1 MFLLDDVKSSRE
13 HPSSRLYEHVKHA
26 WRVNHASELENCFA
40 QMQAALEQGDY
51 LVTLFSYELG
61 YYFQGIPCK
70 YGEQLP
76 LIRAWSFT
84 GVNKCSKEEVDHWLT
99 NVLAKEDQVVGVM
112 NLRDSITSEHF
123 NRDITRIQE
132 WIRSGDTYQINHSY
146 RITGEAYG
154 SPLALY
160 AQLRERQPGRYGAYL
175 EGGSDI
181 VLSQSPELFIKRTNG
196 IFEAQPMKGTAD
208 ARRFAPSE
216 LSNDPKNQAENV
228 MIVDLLRN
236 DLGRISEPG
245 SVQVPALFEVN
256 RHGNVLQMTS
266 TVRAKARPQLS
277 MIEILRAVFPCGSVT
292 GAPKKRSMEIIQDL
306 EDSPRNWYC
315 GALGWFDPNGDFALS
330 VPIRTLQVQR
340 DSHSSTAQF
349 VLGVGAGITID
360 SDPIAEYEECQIKA
374 AFLSSLPSG
383 AGLFETIRFHAEDG
397 VKRIALYREHL
408 DRLSHSAKA
417 LRIPLDINA
426 ASALLEQSAMHLPT
440 RSAYRVRLDLS
451 RLGEL
456 SISSAVL
463 DDLPSSV
470 QVFWAHEILEG
481 ATHSLRMQSNNPLL
495 LHKTTQRKVYDLA
508 WQKAVSLGGFDALFI
523 NERGELT
530 EGGRTSI
537 FVRPHHSDE
546 WLTPPLSAGVL
557 PGVLRSSILRNPALK
572 AREANLTI
580 DDVIGANE
588 IMLSNALR
596 GMIKAHL

>member
-26 WRVNHASELENCFA
+26 WRVDHASELENCFA
-40 QMQAALEQGDY
+40 QMQAALDHGDY

-70 YGEQLP
+70 YGEHLP

-84 GVNKCSKEEVDHWLT
+84 GVNKCSKEEVDHWLAD
-99 NVLAKEDQVVGVM
+99 VLAKEDQVVGVM

-123 NRDITRIQE
+123 NRDITHIQE

-208 ARRFAPSE
+208 ARQFAPSE

-245 SVQVPALFEVN
+245 SVTVPALFEVN

-266 TVRAKARPQLS
+266 TVQAKARPQLS

-340 DSHSSTAQF
+340 DSDSSTAQF

-417 LRIPLDINA
+417 LHIPLDINA

-440 RSAYRVRLDLS
+440 TSAYRVRLDLS

-463 DDLPSSV
+463 DDLPPSV
-470 QVFWAHEILEG
+470 KVFWAHEILEG
-481 ATHSLRMQSNNPLL
+481 AAHSLRMQSNNPLL
-495 LHKTTQRKVYDLA
+495 LHKTTQRSLYDLA

-530 EGGRTSI
+530 EGGRTTI
-537 FVRPHHSDE
+537 FIRPQHSDE

-557 PGVLRSSILRNPALK
+557 PGVMRAAILRDPALK

>member
-26 WRVNHASELENCFA
+26 WRVDHASELENCFA
-40 QMQAALEQGDY
+40 QMQAALDHGDY

-70 YGEQLP
+70 YGEHLP

-84 GVNKCSKEEVDHWLT
+84 GVNKCSKEEVDHWLAD
-99 NVLAKEDQVVGVM
+99 VLAKEDQVVGVM

-154 SPLALY
+154 SQLALY

-175 EGGSDI
+175 EDGSDI

-208 ARRFAPSE
+208 ARQFAPSE

-245 SVQVPALFEVN
+245 SVTVPALFEVN

-266 TVRAKARPQLS
+266 TVQAKARPQLS
-277 MIEILRAVFPCGSVT
+277 MVEILRAVFPCGSVT

-340 DSHSSTAQF
+340 DSDSSTAQF

-383 AGLFETIRFHAEDG
+383 VGLFETIRFHAEDG

-426 ASALLEQSAMHLPT
+426 ASALLEQSAIHLPT
-440 RSAYRVRLDLS
+440 RSAYRVRLNLS

-495 LHKTTQRKVYDLA
+495 LHKSTQRNVYDLA

-537 FVRPHHSDE
+537 FVRPPNSGE

-557 PGVLRSSILRNPALK
+557 PGVMRSSILRNPALK
-572 AREANLTI
+572 TREANLTI

>member
-13 HPSSRLYEHVKHA
+13 NPSSRLYEHVKHA
-26 WRVNHASELENCFA
+26 WRVDHASELENCFA
-40 QMQAALEQGDY
+40 QMQAALDHGDY

-70 YGEQLP
+70 YGEHLP

-84 GVNKCSKEEVDHWLT
+84 GVNKCSKEEVDHWLAD
-99 NVLAKEDQVVGVM
+99 VLAKEDQVVGVM
-112 NLRDSITSEHF
+112 NLRDSITSENF

-208 ARRFAPSE
+208 ARQFAPSE

-245 SVQVPALFEVN
+245 SVTVPALFEVN

-266 TVRAKARPQLS
+266 TVQAKARPQLS

-340 DSHSSTAQF
+340 DSDSPTAQF

-383 AGLFETIRFHAEDG
+383 VGLFETIRFNAQEGIGRVAH
-397 VKRIALYREHL
+397 YREHL

-426 ASALLEQSAMHLPT
+426 ASALLEQSAMHLPI

-463 DDLPSSV
+463 DDLPSLV

-537 FVRPHHSDE
+537 FIRPHHSDE

-557 PGVLRSSILRNPALK
+557 PGVMRSSILRNPALK

>member
-1 MFLLDDVKSSRE
+1 
-13 HPSSRLYEHVKHA
+13 
-26 WRVNHASELENCFA
+26 
-40 QMQAALEQGDY
+40 
-51 LVTLFSYELG
+51 
-61 YYFQGIPCK
+61 
-70 YGEQLP
+70 
-76 LIRAWSFT
+76 
-84 GVNKCSKEEVDHWLT
+84 
-99 NVLAKEDQVVGVM
+99 
-112 NLRDSITSEHF
+112 
-123 NRDITRIQE
+123 
-132 WIRSGDTYQINHSY
+132 
-146 RITGEAYG
+146 
-154 SPLALY
+154 
-160 AQLRERQPGRYGAYL
+160 
-175 EGGSDI
+175 
-181 VLSQSPELFIKRTNG
+181 
-196 IFEAQPMKGTAD
+196 MKGTAD
-208 ARRFAPSE
+208 ARHQAAHE
-216 LSNDPKNQAENV
+216 LSDDPKNQAENV

-245 SVQVPALFEVN
+245 SVTVPALFEVN

-266 TVRAKARPQLS
+266 TVQAKARPQLS
-277 MIEILRAVFPCGSVT
+277 MVEILRAVFPCGSVT

-340 DSHSSTAQF
+340 DSDSSTAQF

-383 AGLFETIRFHAEDG
+383 VGLFETIRFHAEDG
-397 VKRIALYREHL
+397 LKRIALYREHL

-426 ASALLEQSAMHLPT
+426 ASALLEQSAIHLPT
-440 RSAYRVRLDLS
+440 RSAYRVRLNLS

-495 LHKTTQRKVYDLA
+495 LHKTTQRNVYDLA

-537 FVRPHHSDE
+537 FVRPPNSGE

-557 PGVLRSSILRNPALK
+557 PGVMRSSILRNPALK
-572 AREANLTI
+572 TREANLTI

>member
-1 MFLLDDVKSSRE
+1 MFLLDDVNSSRE
-13 HPSSRLYEHVKHA
+13 HPSSRLYQHVKHA
-26 WRVNHASELENCFA
+26 WCVDHASELENCFA
-40 QMQAALEQGDY
+40 QMQAAIDRGDY
-51 LVTLFSYELG
+51 LVTLLSYELG

-70 YGEQLP
+70 YGERLP

-84 GVNKCSKEEVDHWLT
+84 GVNKYSKEEVDHCLDDA
-99 NVLAKEDQVVGVM
+99 LAKEDPVVGVM
-112 NLRDSITSEHF
+112 NLRDSISAEHF
-123 NRDITRIQE
+123 RDDVVRIQE

-146 RITGEAYG
+146 RITGEVYG

-175 EGGSDI
+175 DDGSNI

-196 IFEAQPMKGTAD
+196 IFVAQPMKGTAD
-208 ARRFAPSE
+208 ARQFAPSE

-245 SVQVPALFEVN
+245 SVTVPALFEVN

-266 TVRAKARPQLS
+266 TVQSKARPQLS

-306 EDSPRNWYC
+306 EGSPRNWYC

-383 AGLFETIRFHAEDG
+383 VGLFETIRFNAQEGIGRVAH
-397 VKRIALYREHL
+397 YREHL

-417 LRIPLDINA
+417 LGIPLNMNEA
-426 ASALLEQSAMHLPT
+426 RALLEQTVFALDVNT
-440 RSAYRVRLDLS
+440 IYRVRLDLS

-470 QVFWAHEILEG
+470 KVFWAHEILEG
-481 ATHSLRMQSNNPLL
+481 AAHSLRMQSNNLL
-495 LHKTTQRKVYDLA
+495 LPHKTTQRSLYDLA
-508 WQKAVSLGGFDALFI
+508 WQKAVSLGGFDALFM

-530 EGGRTSI
+530 EGGRTTI
-537 FVRPHHSDE
+537 FIRPQHSDE

-557 PGVLRSSILRNPALK
+557 PGVMRAAILRDPALK

>member
-13 HPSSRLYEHVKHA
+13 NPSSRLYEHVKHA
-26 WRVNHASELENCFA
+26 WRVDHASELENCFA
-40 QMQAALEQGDY
+40 QMQAALDHGDY

-70 YGEQLP
+70 YGEHLP

-84 GVNKCSKEEVDHWLT
+84 GVNKCSKEEVDHWLAD
-99 NVLAKEDQVVGVM
+99 VLAKEDQVVGVM
-112 NLRDSITSEHF
+112 NLRDSITSENF

-208 ARRFAPSE
+208 ARQFAPSE

-245 SVQVPALFEVN
+245 SVTVPALFEVN

-266 TVRAKARPQLS
+266 TVQAKARPKLS

-306 EDSPRNWYC
+306 ENRPRNWYC

-340 DSHSSTAQF
+340 DLDSSTAQF
-349 VLGVGAGITID
+349 VMGVGAGITID

-383 AGLFETIRFHAEDG
+383 IGLFETIRFNAQEGIGRVAH
-397 VKRIALYREHL
+397 YREHL

-463 DDLPSSV
+463 DDLPSLV

-495 LHKTTQRKVYDLA
+495 LHKSTQRNVYDLA

-537 FVRPHHSDE
+537 FVRPPNSGE

-557 PGVLRSSILRNPALK
+557 PGVMRSSILRNPALK
-572 AREANLTI
+572 TREANLTI

>member
-1 MFLLDDVKSSRE
+1 M
-13 HPSSRLYEHVKHA
+13 
-26 WRVNHASELENCFA
+26 
-40 QMQAALEQGDY
+40 
-51 LVTLFSYELG
+51 
-61 YYFQGIPCK
+61 
-70 YGEQLP
+70 
-76 LIRAWSFT
+76 
-84 GVNKCSKEEVDHWLT
+84 DHWLAD
-99 NVLAKEDQVVGVM
+99 VLAKEDQVVGVM

-123 NRDITRIQE
+123 NQDIERIQE

-160 AQLRERQPGRYGAYL
+160 AQLRERQPGPYGAYL
-175 EGGSDI
+175 DDGNDI

-196 IFEAQPMKGTAD
+196 IFVAQPMKGTAD
-208 ARRFAPSE
+208 ARHQAAHE
-216 LSNDPKNQAENV
+216 LSDDPKNQAENV

-245 SVQVPALFEVN
+245 SVTVPALFEVN

-266 TVRAKARPQLS
+266 TVQAKARPQLS

-340 DSHSSTAQF
+340 DSDSSTAQF

-383 AGLFETIRFHAEDG
+383 VGLFETIRFNAQEG
-397 VKRIALYREHL
+397 IRRIAHYHEHL
-408 DRLSHSAKA
+408 DRLSYSAKA

>member
-1 MFLLDDVKSSRE
+1 
-13 HPSSRLYEHVKHA
+13 
-26 WRVNHASELENCFA
+26 
-40 QMQAALEQGDY
+40 MQTALSNGDY

-61 YYFQGIPCK
+61 YYFQRIACK
-70 YGEQLP
+70 YSEPLP
-76 LIRAWSFT
+76 LVRAWSFT
-84 GVNKCSKEEVDHWLT
+84 GVQKYSKEEVDAWLKDALT
-99 NVLAKEDQVVGVM
+99 KEDPLVGVM

-123 NRDITRIQE
+123 NQDIERIQE

-175 EGGSDI
+175 DDGRDI
-181 VLSQSPELFIKRTNG
+181 VLSQSPELFIRRTNG
-196 IFEAQPMKGTAD
+196 VFVAQPMKGTAD
-208 ARRFAPSE
+208 ARQYAAHE
-216 LSNDPKNQAENV
+216 LSDDPKNQAENV

-236 DLGRISEPG
+236 DLGRIAEPG
-245 SVQVPALFEVN
+245 SVVVPALFEVN

-266 TVRAKARPQLS
+266 TVQAKARPHLS
-277 MIEILRAVFPCGSVT
+277 MAEILQAVFPCGSVT

-306 EDSPRNWYC
+306 EETPRAWYC

-330 VPIRTLQVQR
+330 VPIRTLQMEHG
-340 DSHSSTAQF
+340 SHSSASQF
-349 VLGVGAGITID
+349 ILGVGAGITID
-360 SDPIAEYEECQIKA
+360 SDPRAEYQECKIKA
-374 AFLSSLPSG
+374 AFLSDLPSG
-383 AGLFETIRFHAEDG
+383 VGLFETIRFNAQEG
-397 VKRIALYREHL
+397 IGRIAHYREHL
-408 DRLSHSAKA
+408 ARLSHSAKV
-417 LRIPLDINA
+417 LGIPLNMNEA
-426 ASALLEQSAMHLPT
+426 CALLEQTALALDVNT
-440 RSAYRVRLDLS
+440 VYRVRLDLG

-470 QVFWAHEILEG
+470 QVFWAHQILEG
-481 ATHSLRMQSNNPLL
+481 VPDSFKMQSTNPLL

-508 WQKAVSLGGFDALFI
+508 WQKAVSLGGFDALFM

-537 FVRPHHSDE
+537 FVRPPNSDE

-557 PGVLRSSILRNPALK
+557 PGVMRAAILHDPSLK

-580 DDVIGANE
+580 EDVISANE

>member
-26 WRVNHASELENCFA
+26 WRVDHASELENCFA
-40 QMQAALEQGDY
+40 QMQAALDHGDY

-70 YGEQLP
+70 YGEHLP

-84 GVNKCSKEEVDHWLT
+84 GVNKCSKEEVDHWLAD
-99 NVLAKEDQVVGVM
+99 VLAKEDQVVGVM
-112 NLRDSITSEHF
+112 NLRDSITSENF

-208 ARRFAPSE
+208 ARQFAPSE

-245 SVQVPALFEVN
+245 SVTVPALFEVN

-266 TVRAKARPQLS
+266 TVQAKARPQLS

-340 DSHSSTAQF
+340 DSDSSTAQF

-383 AGLFETIRFHAEDG
+383 VGLFETIRFHAEDG

-426 ASALLEQSAMHLPT
+426 ASALLEQSAIHLPT
-440 RSAYRVRLDLS
+440 RSAYRVRLNLS

-495 LHKTTQRKVYDLA
+495 LHKTTQRNVYDLA

-537 FVRPHHSDE
+537 FVRPPNSGE

-557 PGVLRSSILRNPALK
+557 PGVMRSSILRNPALK
-572 AREANLTI
+572 TREANLTI

>member
-1 MFLLDDVKSSRE
+1 
-13 HPSSRLYEHVKHA
+13 
-26 WRVNHASELENCFA
+26 
-40 QMQAALEQGDY
+40 
-51 LVTLFSYELG
+51 LG
-61 YYFQGIPCK
+61 YYFQHIACK
-70 YGEQLP
+70 YSESLP
-76 LIRAWSFT
+76 LVRAWSFT
-84 GVNKCSKEEVDHWLT
+84 GVQKYSKEDVDAWLKDALT
-99 NVLAKEDQVVGVM
+99 KEDPLVGVM

-123 NRDITRIQE
+123 NQDIERIQE

-175 EGGSDI
+175 DDGRDI
-181 VLSQSPELFIKRTNG
+181 VLSQSPELFIRRTNG
-196 IFEAQPMKGTAD
+196 VFVAQPMKGTAD
-208 ARRFAPSE
+208 ARQYAAHE
-216 LSNDPKNQAENV
+216 LSDDPKNQAENV

-236 DLGRISEPG
+236 DLGRIAEPG
-245 SVQVPALFEVN
+245 SVVVPALFEVN

-266 TVRAKARPQLS
+266 TVQAKARPHLS
-277 MIEILRAVFPCGSVT
+277 MAEILQAVFPCGSVT

-306 EDSPRNWYC
+306 EETPRAWYC

-330 VPIRTLQVQR
+330 VPIRTLQMEHG
-340 DSHSSTAQF
+340 SHSSASQF
-349 VLGVGAGITID
+349 ILGVGAGITID
-360 SDPIAEYEECQIKA
+360 SDPRAEYQECKIKA
-374 AFLSSLPSG
+374 AFLSDLPSG
-383 AGLFETIRFHAEDG
+383 VGLFETIRFNAQEGIGRVAH
-397 VKRIALYREHL
+397 YREHL
-408 DRLSHSAKA
+408 ARLSHSAKV
-417 LRIPLDINA
+417 LGIPLNMNEA
-426 ASALLEQSAMHLPT
+426 CALLEQTALALDVNT
-440 RSAYRVRLDLS
+440 VYRVRLDLG

-456 SISSAVL
+456 SISSAIL

-470 QVFWAHEILEG
+470 QVFWAHQILEG
-481 ATHSLRMQSNNPLL
+481 VPDSFKMQSTNPLL

-508 WQKAVSLGGFDALFI
+508 WQKAVSLGGFDALFM

-537 FVRPHHSDE
+537 FVRPPNSDE

-557 PGVLRSSILRNPALK
+557 PGVMRAAILHDPSLK

-580 DDVIGANE
+580 EDVISANE

>member
-1 MFLLDDVKSSRE
+1 M
-13 HPSSRLYEHVKHA
+13 
-26 WRVNHASELENCFA
+26 
-40 QMQAALEQGDY
+40 
-51 LVTLFSYELG
+51 
-61 YYFQGIPCK
+61 
-70 YGEQLP
+70 
-76 LIRAWSFT
+76 
-84 GVNKCSKEEVDHWLT
+84 DHWLAD
-99 NVLAKEDQVVGVM
+99 VLAKEDQVVGVM

-208 ARRFAPSE
+208 ARQFAPSE

-245 SVQVPALFEVN
+245 SVTVPALFEVN

-266 TVRAKARPQLS
+266 TVQAKARPQLS

-340 DSHSSTAQF
+340 DSDSSTAQF

-383 AGLFETIRFHAEDG
+383 VGLFETIRFNAQEGIGRVAH
-397 VKRIALYREHL
+397 YREHL

-557 PGVLRSSILRNPALK
+557 PGVMRSSILRNPALK

>member
-26 WRVNHASELENCFA
+26 WRVDHASELENCFA
-40 QMQAALEQGDY
+40 QMQAALDHGDY

-84 GVNKCSKEEVDHWLT
+84 GVNKCSKEEVDHWLAD
-99 NVLAKEDQVVGVM
+99 VLAKEDQVVGVM

-208 ARRFAPSE
+208 ARQFAPSE

-440 RSAYRVRLDLS
+440 TSAYRVRLDLS
-451 RLGEL
+451 RFGEL

-463 DDLPSSV
+463 DDLPPSV
-470 QVFWAHEILEG
+470 KVFWAHEILEG
-481 ATHSLRMQSNNPLL
+481 AAHSLRMQSNNPLL
-495 LHKTTQRKVYDLA
+495 LHKTTQRSLYDLA
-508 WQKAVSLGGFDALFI
+508 WQKAVSLGGFDALFM
-523 NERGELT
+523 NERGALT

-537 FVRPHHSDE
+537 FVRPPNSDE

-557 PGVLRSSILRNPALK
+557 PGVMRTAILRNPSLK

-580 DDVIGANE
+580 EDVISANE

>member
-26 WRVNHASELENCFA
+26 WRVDHASELENCFA
-40 QMQAALEQGDY
+40 QMQAALDHGDY

-84 GVNKCSKEEVDHWLT
+84 GVNKCSKEEVDHWLAD
-99 NVLAKEDQVVGVM
+99 VLAKEDQVVGVM

-208 ARRFAPSE
+208 ARQFAPSE

-266 TVRAKARPQLS
+266 TVRAKARPQLR

-383 AGLFETIRFHAEDG
+383 VGLFETIRFNAQEG
-397 VKRIALYREHL
+397 IRRIAHYHEHL
-408 DRLSHSAKA
+408 DRLSYSAKA

-440 RSAYRVRLDLS
+440 TSAYRVRLDLS
-451 RLGEL
+451 RFGEL

-463 DDLPSSV
+463 DDLPPSV
-470 QVFWAHEILEG
+470 KVFWAHEILEG
-481 ATHSLRMQSNNPLL
+481 AAHSLRMQSNNPLL
-495 LHKTTQRKVYDLA
+495 LHKTTQRSLYDLA
-508 WQKAVSLGGFDALFI
+508 WQKAVSLGGFDALFM

-537 FVRPHHSDE
+537 FVRPPNSDE

-557 PGVLRSSILRNPALK
+557 PGVMRTAILRNPSLK

-580 DDVIGANE
+580 EDVISANE

>member
-1 MFLLDDVKSSRE
+1 
-13 HPSSRLYEHVKHA
+13 
-26 WRVNHASELENCFA
+26 
-40 QMQAALEQGDY
+40 
-51 LVTLFSYELG
+51 
-61 YYFQGIPCK
+61 
-70 YGEQLP
+70 
-76 LIRAWSFT
+76 
-84 GVNKCSKEEVDHWLT
+84 
-99 NVLAKEDQVVGVM
+99 
-112 NLRDSITSEHF
+112 
-123 NRDITRIQE
+123 
-132 WIRSGDTYQINHSY
+132 
-146 RITGEAYG
+146 
-154 SPLALY
+154 
-160 AQLRERQPGRYGAYL
+160 
-175 EGGSDI
+175 
-181 VLSQSPELFIKRTNG
+181 
-196 IFEAQPMKGTAD
+196 
-208 ARRFAPSE
+208 
-216 LSNDPKNQAENV
+216 

-245 SVQVPALFEVN
+245 SVTVPALFEVN

-266 TVRAKARPQLS
+266 TVQAKARPQLS
-277 MIEILRAVFPCGSVT
+277 MVEILRAVFPCGSVT

-340 DSHSSTAQF
+340 DSDSSTAQF

-383 AGLFETIRFHAEDG
+383 VGLFETIRFHAEDG

-426 ASALLEQSAMHLPT
+426 ASALLEQSAIHLPT
-440 RSAYRVRLDLS
+440 RSAYRVRLNLS

-495 LHKTTQRKVYDLA
+495 LHKTTQRNVYDLA

-537 FVRPHHSDE
+537 FVRPPNSGE

-557 PGVLRSSILRNPALK
+557 PGVMRAAILHDPSLK

-580 DDVIGANE
+580 EDVISANE

>member
-1 MFLLDDVKSSRE
+1 
-13 HPSSRLYEHVKHA
+13 
-26 WRVNHASELENCFA
+26 
-40 QMQAALEQGDY
+40 MQTALSNGDY

-61 YYFQGIPCK
+61 YYFQRIACK
-70 YGEQLP
+70 YSEPLP
-76 LIRAWSFT
+76 LVRAWSFT
-84 GVNKCSKEEVDHWLT
+84 EVQKYSKEEVDAWLKDALT
-99 NVLAKEDQVVGVM
+99 KEDPLVGVM

-123 NRDITRIQE
+123 NQDIERIQE

-175 EGGSDI
+175 DDGRDI
-181 VLSQSPELFIKRTNG
+181 VLSQSPELFIRRTNG
-196 IFEAQPMKGTAD
+196 VFVAQPMKGTAD
-208 ARRFAPSE
+208 ARQHAAHE
-216 LSNDPKNQAENV
+216 LSDDPKNQAENV

-236 DLGRISEPG
+236 DLGRIAEPG
-245 SVQVPALFEVN
+245 SVVVPALFEVN

-266 TVRAKARPQLS
+266 TVQAKARPHLS
-277 MIEILRAVFPCGSVT
+277 MAEILQAVFPCGSVT

-306 EDSPRNWYC
+306 EETPRAWYC

-330 VPIRTLQVQR
+330 VPIRTLQMEHG
-340 DSHSSTAQF
+340 SHSSASQF
-349 VLGVGAGITID
+349 ILGVGAGITID
-360 SDPIAEYEECQIKA
+360 SDPRAEYQECKIKA
-374 AFLSSLPSG
+374 AFLSDLPSG
-383 AGLFETIRFHAEDG
+383 VGLFETIRFNAQEGIGRVAH
-397 VKRIALYREHL
+397 YREHL
-408 DRLSHSAKA
+408 ARLSHSAKV
-417 LRIPLDINA
+417 LGIPLNMNEA
-426 ASALLEQSAMHLPT
+426 CALLEQTALALDVNT
-440 RSAYRVRLDLS
+440 VYRVRLDLG

-470 QVFWAHEILEG
+470 QVFWAHQILEG
-481 ATHSLRMQSNNPLL
+481 VPDSFKMQSTNPLL

-508 WQKAVSLGGFDALFI
+508 WQKAVSLGGFDALFM

-537 FVRPHHSDE
+537 FVRPPNSDE

-557 PGVLRSSILRNPALK
+557 PGVMRAAILHDPSLK

-580 DDVIGANE
+580 EDVISANE

>member
-26 WRVNHASELENCFA
+26 WRVDHASELENCFA
-40 QMQAALEQGDY
+40 QMQAALDHGDY

-70 YGEQLP
+70 YGEHLP

-84 GVNKCSKEEVDHWLT
+84 GVNKCSKEEVDHWLAD
-99 NVLAKEDQVVGVM
+99 VLAKEDQVVGVM

-154 SPLALY
+154 SQLALY

-175 EGGSDI
+175 EDGSDI

-208 ARRFAPSE
+208 ARQFAPSE

-245 SVQVPALFEVN
+245 SVTVPALFEVN

-266 TVRAKARPQLS
+266 TVQAKARPQLS
-277 MIEILRAVFPCGSVT
+277 MVEILRAVFPCGSVT

-340 DSHSSTAQF
+340 DSDSSTAQF

-383 AGLFETIRFHAEDG
+383 VGLFETIRFHAEDG

-426 ASALLEQSAMHLPT
+426 ASALLEQSAIHLPT
-440 RSAYRVRLDLS
+440 RSAYRVRLNLS

-495 LHKTTQRKVYDLA
+495 LHKTTQRNVYDLA

-537 FVRPHHSDE
+537 FVRPPNSGE

-557 PGVLRSSILRNPALK
+557 PGVMRSSILRNPALK
-572 AREANLTI
+572 TREANLTI

>member
-1 MFLLDDVKSSRE
+1 MFLLDDVNSSRE
-13 HPSSRLYEHVKHA
+13 HPSSRLYQHVKHA
-26 WRVNHASELENCFA
+26 WRVDHASELENCFA
-40 QMQAALEQGDY
+40 QMQAAIDRGDY
-51 LVTLFSYELG
+51 LVTLLSYELG

-70 YGEQLP
+70 YGERLP

-84 GVNKCSKEEVDHWLT
+84 GVNKYSKEEVDHYLDDAI
-99 NVLAKEDQVVGVM
+99 AKEDPVVGVM
-112 NLRDSITSEHF
+112 NLRDSISAEHF
-123 NRDITRIQE
+123 RDDVVRIQE

-146 RITGEAYG
+146 RIAGELYG

-175 EGGSDI
+175 DDGSDI

-196 IFEAQPMKGTAD
+196 IFVAQPMKGTAD
-208 ARRFAPSE
+208 ARQFAPSE

-245 SVQVPALFEVN
+245 SVTVPALFEVN

-266 TVRAKARPQLS
+266 TVQSKARPQLS

-306 EDSPRNWYC
+306 EGSPRNWYC

-383 AGLFETIRFHAEDG
+383 VGLFETIRFNAQEGIGRVAH
-397 VKRIALYREHL
+397 YREHL
-408 DRLSHSAKA
+408 DRLFHSAKA
-417 LRIPLDINA
+417 LGIPLNMNEA
-426 ASALLEQSAMHLPT
+426 RALLEQTAFALDVNT
-440 RSAYRVRLDLS
+440 IYRVRLDLS
-451 RLGEL
+451 CLGEL
-456 SISSAVL
+456 SNSSAVL

-470 QVFWAHEILEG
+470 KVFWAHEILEG
-481 ATHSLRMQSNNPLL
+481 AAHSLRMQSNNPLL
-495 LHKTTQRKVYDLA
+495 LHKTTQRSLYDLA
-508 WQKAVSLGGFDALFI
+508 WQKAVSLGGFDALFM

-530 EGGRTSI
+530 EGGRTTI
-537 FVRPHHSDE
+537 FIRPQHSDE

-557 PGVLRSSILRNPALK
+557 PGVMRAAILRDPALK

>member
-1 MFLLDDVKSSRE
+1 
-13 HPSSRLYEHVKHA
+13 
-26 WRVNHASELENCFA
+26 
-40 QMQAALEQGDY
+40 MQTALSNGDY

-61 YYFQGIPCK
+61 YYFQRIACK
-70 YGEQLP
+70 YSEPLP
-76 LIRAWSFT
+76 LVRAWSFT
-84 GVNKCSKEEVDHWLT
+84 GVQKYSKEEVDAWLKDALT
-99 NVLAKEDQVVGVM
+99 KEDPLVGVM

-123 NRDITRIQE
+123 NQDIERIQE

-175 EGGSDI
+175 DDGRDI
-181 VLSQSPELFIKRTNG
+181 VLSQSPELFIRRTNG
-196 IFEAQPMKGTAD
+196 VFVAQPMKGTAD
-208 ARRFAPSE
+208 ARQHAAHE
-216 LSNDPKNQAENV
+216 LSDDPKNQAENV

-236 DLGRISEPG
+236 DLGRIAEPG
-245 SVQVPALFEVN
+245 SVVVPALFEVN

-266 TVRAKARPQLS
+266 TVQAKARPHLS
-277 MIEILRAVFPCGSVT
+277 MAEILQAVFPCGSVT

-306 EDSPRNWYC
+306 EETPRAWYC

-330 VPIRTLQVQR
+330 VPIRTLQMEHG
-340 DSHSSTAQF
+340 SHSSASQF
-349 VLGVGAGITID
+349 ILGVGAGITID
-360 SDPIAEYEECQIKA
+360 SDPRAEYQECKIKA
-374 AFLSSLPSG
+374 AFLSDLPSG
-383 AGLFETIRFHAEDG
+383 VGLFETIRFNAQEGIGRVAH
-397 VKRIALYREHL
+397 YREHL
-408 DRLSHSAKA
+408 ARLSHSAKV
-417 LRIPLDINA
+417 LGIPLNMNEA
-426 ASALLEQSAMHLPT
+426 CALLEQTALALDVNT
-440 RSAYRVRLDLS
+440 VYRVRLDLG

-456 SISSAVL
+456 SISSAIL

-470 QVFWAHEILEG
+470 QVFWAHQILEG
-481 ATHSLRMQSNNPLL
+481 VPDSFKMQSTNPLL

-508 WQKAVSLGGFDALFI
+508 WQKAVSLGGFDALFM

-537 FVRPHHSDE
+537 FVRPPNSDE

-557 PGVLRSSILRNPALK
+557 PGVMRAAILHDPSLK

-580 DDVIGANE
+580 EDVISANE

>member
-175 EGGSDI
+175 ADGSDI

-196 IFEAQPMKGTAD
+196 IFVAQPMKGTAD
-208 ARRFAPSE
+208 ARQFAPSE

-236 DLGRISEPG
+236 DLGR
-245 SVQVPALFEVN
+245 
-256 RHGNVLQMTS
+256 H
-266 TVRAKARPQLS
+266 
-277 MIEILRAVFPCGSVT
+277 
-292 GAPKKRSMEIIQDL
+292 AP
-306 EDSPRNWYC
+306 N
-315 GALGWFDPNGDFALS
+315 
-330 VPIRTLQVQR
+330 
-340 DSHSSTAQF
+340 
-349 VLGVGAGITID
+349 
-360 SDPIAEYEECQIKA
+360 
-374 AFLSSLPSG
+374 
-383 AGLFETIRFHAEDG
+383 
-397 VKRIALYREHL
+397 
-408 DRLSHSAKA
+408 
-417 LRIPLDINA
+417 
-426 ASALLEQSAMHLPT
+426 
-440 RSAYRVRLDLS
+440 
-451 RLGEL
+451 
-456 SISSAVL
+456 
-463 DDLPSSV
+463 
-470 QVFWAHEILEG
+470 
-481 ATHSLRMQSNNPLL
+481 
-495 LHKTTQRKVYDLA
+495 
-508 WQKAVSLGGFDALFI
+508 
-523 NERGELT
+523 
-530 EGGRTSI
+530 
-537 FVRPHHSDE
+537 
-546 WLTPPLSAGVL
+546 
-557 PGVLRSSILRNPALK
+557 
-572 AREANLTI
+572 
-580 DDVIGANE
+580 
-588 IMLSNALR
+588 
-596 GMIKAHL
+596 

>member
-1 MFLLDDVKSSRE
+1 MVLLDDVESSRQQAT
-13 HPSSRLYEHVKHA
+13 SRLYQHVKHA
-26 WRVNHASELENCFA
+26 WRVDHTSELENCFA
-40 QMQAALEQGDY
+40 EMQTALSNGDY

-61 YYFQGIPCK
+61 YYFQRIACK
-70 YGEQLP
+70 YSEPLP
-76 LIRAWSFT
+76 LVRAWSFT
-84 GVNKCSKEEVDHWLT
+84 GVQKYSKEEVDAWLKDALT
-99 NVLAKEDQVVGVM
+99 KEDPLVGVM

-123 NRDITRIQE
+123 NQDIERIQE

-175 EGGSDI
+175 DDGRDI
-181 VLSQSPELFIKRTNG
+181 VLSQSPELFIRRTNG
-196 IFEAQPMKGTAD
+196 VFVAQPMKGTAD
-208 ARRFAPSE
+208 ARQHAAHE
-216 LSNDPKNQAENV
+216 LSDDPKNQAENV

-236 DLGRISEPG
+236 DLGRIAEPG
-245 SVQVPALFEVN
+245 SVVVPALFEVN

-266 TVRAKARPQLS
+266 TVQAKARPHLS
-277 MIEILRAVFPCGSVT
+277 MAEILQAVFPCGSVT

-306 EDSPRNWYC
+306 EETPRAWYC

-330 VPIRTLQVQR
+330 VPK
-340 DSHSSTAQF
+340 
-349 VLGVGAGITID
+349 
-360 SDPIAEYEECQIKA
+360 IKA
-374 AFLSSLPSG
+374 AFLSDLPSG
-383 AGLFETIRFHAEDG
+383 VGLFETIRFNAQEGIGRVAH
-397 VKRIALYREHL
+397 YREHL
-408 DRLSHSAKA
+408 ARLSHSAKV
-417 LRIPLDINA
+417 LGIPLNMNEA
-426 ASALLEQSAMHLPT
+426 CALLEQTALALDVNT
-440 RSAYRVRLDLS
+440 VYRVRLDLG

-470 QVFWAHEILEG
+470 QVFWAHQILEG
-481 ATHSLRMQSNNPLL
+481 VPDSFKMQSTNPLL

-508 WQKAVSLGGFDALFI
+508 WQKAVSLGGFDALFM

-537 FVRPHHSDE
+537 FVRPPNSDE

-557 PGVLRSSILRNPALK
+557 PGVMRAAILHDPSLK

-580 DDVIGANE
+580 EDVISANE

>member
-26 WRVNHASELENCFA
+26 WRVDHASELENCFA
-40 QMQAALEQGDY
+40 QMQAALDHGDY

-84 GVNKCSKEEVDHWLT
+84 GVNKCSKEEVDHWLAD
-99 NVLAKEDQVVGVM
+99 VLAKEDQVVGVM

-208 ARRFAPSE
+208 ARQFAPSE

-266 TVRAKARPQLS
+266 TVRAKARPQLR

-306 EDSPRNWYC
+306 ENSPRNWSC

-440 RSAYRVRLDLS
+440 TSAYRVRLDLS
-451 RLGEL
+451 RFGEL

-463 DDLPSSV
+463 DDLPPSV
-470 QVFWAHEILEG
+470 KVFWAHEILEG
-481 ATHSLRMQSNNPLL
+481 AAHSLRMQSNNPLL
-495 LHKTTQRKVYDLA
+495 LHKTTQRSLYDLA
-508 WQKAVSLGGFDALFI
+508 WQKAVSLGGFDALFM
-523 NERGELT
+523 NERGALT

-537 FVRPHHSDE
+537 FVRPPNSDE

-557 PGVLRSSILRNPALK
+557 PGVMRTAILRNPSLK

-580 DDVIGANE
+580 EDVISANE

>member
-1 MFLLDDVKSSRE
+1 
-13 HPSSRLYEHVKHA
+13 
-26 WRVNHASELENCFA
+26 
-40 QMQAALEQGDY
+40 
-51 LVTLFSYELG
+51 
-61 YYFQGIPCK
+61 
-70 YGEQLP
+70 
-76 LIRAWSFT
+76 
-84 GVNKCSKEEVDHWLT
+84 
-99 NVLAKEDQVVGVM
+99 M

-123 NRDITRIQE
+123 NQDIERIQE

-175 EGGSDI
+175 DDGRDI
-181 VLSQSPELFIKRTNG
+181 VLSQSPELFIRRTNG
-196 IFEAQPMKGTAD
+196 VFVAQPMKGTAD
-208 ARRFAPSE
+208 ARQHAAHE
-216 LSNDPKNQAENV
+216 LSDDPKNQAENV

-236 DLGRISEPG
+236 DLGRIAEPG
-245 SVQVPALFEVN
+245 SVVVPALFEVN

-266 TVRAKARPQLS
+266 TVQAKARPHLS
-277 MIEILRAVFPCGSVT
+277 MAEILQAVFPCGSVT

-306 EDSPRNWYC
+306 EETPRAWYC

-330 VPIRTLQVQR
+330 VPIRTLQMEH
-340 DSHSSTAQF
+340 DSHSSASQF
-349 VLGVGAGITID
+349 ILGVGAGITID
-360 SDPIAEYEECQIKA
+360 SDPRAEYQECKIKA
-374 AFLSSLPSG
+374 AFLSDLPSG
-383 AGLFETIRFHAEDG
+383 VGLFETIRFNAQEGIGRVAH
-397 VKRIALYREHL
+397 YREHL
-408 DRLSHSAKA
+408 ARLSHSAKV
-417 LRIPLDINA
+417 LGIPLNMNEA
-426 ASALLEQSAMHLPT
+426 CALLEQTALALDVNT
-440 RSAYRVRLDLS
+440 VYRVRLDLG

-456 SISSAVL
+456 SISSAIL

-470 QVFWAHEILEG
+470 QVFWAHQILEG
-481 ATHSLRMQSNNPLL
+481 VPDSFKMQSTNPLL

-508 WQKAVSLGGFDALFI
+508 WQKAVSLGGFDALFM

-537 FVRPHHSDE
+537 FVRPPNSDE

-557 PGVLRSSILRNPALK
+557 PGVMRAAILHDPSLK

-580 DDVIGANE
+580 EDVISANE